1 MSPEPAPR
9 VSRVR
14 RGFVISGW
22 GGIID
27 SMMAAESAQTLER
40 GLRLLR
46 LLAEGHRG
54 RTPTELAGELGL
66 SRPVVYRLLTTL
78 QAEGFAR
85 RDADGRVHLGFGVLG
100 LARAVQPL
108 LRATALPVLRVL
120 AERAGATAHLTI
132 AEGDEGLAVAVVEPS
147 WTDMHVAYREGSRH
161 PLTRGAAGLAL
172 LALRSGDSGSP
183 GGSRESGSGRSSA
196 SGGSSAR
203 GGSGDSGGSR
213 DSSGSGGSRNSG
225 SLGGSGGSRDSG
237 GSGEGGTKGGVGEG
251 ADAGTGDGVSEGDV
265 PPLCTSHGQ
274 LQEGA
279 TGIAAPI
286 MGVSW
291 LEASVGVVS
300 FADLDVATVGPL
312 VLTAAKDLAAA
323 LAQPKPSSSRLTPP

>member
-1 MSPEPAPR
+1 
-9 VSRVR
+9 
-14 RGFVISGW
+14 
-22 GGIID
+22 
-27 SMMAAESAQTLER
+27 MAAESAQTLER

-46 LLAEGHRG
+46 LLAEGHGG

-85 RDADGRVHLGFGVLG
+85 RDADGRVHLGFGVLM
-100 LARAVQPL
+100 LAQAVQPL
-108 LRATALPVLRVL
+108 LRATALPVLRTL

-147 WTDMHVAYREGSRH
+147 WTDLHLAYREGSRH

-172 LALRSGDSGSP
+172 LALRAAPSGDDKGN
-183 GGSRESGSGRSSA
+183 GG
-196 SGGSSAR
+196 
-203 GGSGDSGGSR
+203 D
-213 DSSGSGGSRNSG
+213 
-225 SLGGSGGSRDSG
+225 
-237 GSGEGGTKGGVGEG
+237 
-251 ADAGTGDGVSEGDV
+251 
-265 PPLCTSHGQ
+265 PPLRTSRGQ

-286 MGVSW
+286 TGLSW

-312 VLTAAKDLAAA
+312 VLTAAEDLAAA
-323 LAQPKPSSSRLTPP
+323 LAQPEPSPAQPAG

>member
-1 MSPEPAPR
+1 
-9 VSRVR
+9 
-14 RGFVISGW
+14 
-22 GGIID
+22 
-27 SMMAAESAQTLER
+27 MMAAESAQTLER

-46 LLAEGHRG
+46 LLAEGHGG

-85 RDADGRVHLGFGVLG
+85 RDTDGRVHLGFGVLM
-100 LARAVQPL
+100 LAQAVQPL
-108 LRATALPVLRVL
+108 LRATALPVLRTL

-147 WTDMHVAYREGSRH
+147 WTDLHLAYREGSRH

-172 LALRSGDSGSP
+172 LALRS
-183 GGSRESGSGRSSA
+183 R
-196 SGGSSAR
+196 R
-203 GGSGDSGGSR
+203 GHSNEER
-213 DSSGSGGSRNSG
+213 
-225 SLGGSGGSRDSG
+225 
-237 GSGEGGTKGGVGEG
+237 SGEGIGNGG
-251 ADAGTGDGVSEGDV
+251 D
-265 PPLCTSHGQ
+265 PPLRTSRGQ

-286 MGVSW
+286 TGLSW

-300 FADLDVATVGPL
+300 FADLDVVTVGPL
-312 VLTAAKDLAAA
+312 VLSAAEDLAAA
-323 LAQPKPSSSRLTPP
+323 LARPEPSPAQPAG